1 MSVSDTLRWPADD
14 RVDEFKTPELYAIGR
29 TLGGGHA
36 VQRLADQYV
45 KVLKDRRRQLVG
57 DALKADWTKWVTGCS
72 AKWGRSEEHT
82 SELQLLMRISYAVF
96 CLKKKNNISSS
107 YIGRMNNEYEE

>member
-1 MSVSDTLRWPADD
+1 MLFCKQKTAYEMRISDWSSDVCSSELAERHSTGRRSRREGTVETIVDAASLIVVAATRMSVSDTLRWPADE

-57 DALKADWTKWVTGCS
+57 
-72 AKWGRSEEHT
+72 
-82 SELQLLMRISYAVF
+82 
-96 CLKKKNNISSS
+96 
-107 YIGRMNNEYEE
+107 

>member
-1 MSVSDTLRWPADD
+1 MLMIGSVAVIFVLFFKQKTAYEIRISDWSSDVCSSDLD

-72 AKWGRSEEHT
+72 AKWGR
-82 SELQLLMRISYAVF
+82 A
-96 CLKKKNNISSS
+96 
-107 YIGRMNNEYEE
+107 

>member
-1 MSVSDTLRWPADD
+1 MRISDWSSDVCSSDLAATRMSVSDTLRWPADD

-29 TLGGGHA
+29 TLGGGQA

-45 KVLKDRRRQLVG
+45 KVIKDRRRQLVG

-72 AKWGRSEEHT
+72 AKWARACSVSNVHRS
-82 SELQLLMRISYAVF
+82 Y
-96 CLKKKNNISSS
+96 
-107 YIGRMNNEYEE
+107 